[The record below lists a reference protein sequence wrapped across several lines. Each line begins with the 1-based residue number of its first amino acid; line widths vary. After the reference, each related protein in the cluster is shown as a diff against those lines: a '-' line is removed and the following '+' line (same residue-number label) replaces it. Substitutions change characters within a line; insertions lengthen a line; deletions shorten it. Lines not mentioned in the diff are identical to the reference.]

1 MNRTALILLGL
12 LAFLLLGYLCIYVS
26 GHPGEM
32 QADLLKRSDA
42 ALQDIGLKTELLTA
56 KDDASAQPVAPG
68 NIRLVMDGR
77 DATLNGWAGS
87 QSMADKAAEAV
98 SGVWGIN
105 SLMNNL
111 QVGGGEVDYDFLAR
125 LRSLINSDVFAK
137 ISGLSDTDLDA
148 FRKMSDMDLLAKL
161 RATADGDMLDKLKN
175 MSDVEFLKLFPF
187 AVSTLTDRWKSNPD
201 FDLIDKLK
209 ALADVD
215 LVDKLRELAAKELI
229 RLKGLPDSD
238 LLSGLKSLFNAD
250 FLSKLRSL
258 FDSRLD
264 IEAPELSTTG
274 KEAQLAFNEALKGKR
289 IQFETAK
296 ADIRSVSHRII
307 DEIIT
312 ILARYP
318 EMNLEIGGHTD
329 SSGDSNYNRQLS
341 QDRAAAV
348 KQFMINKGVAANRLA
363 ARGFGDSR
371 PVASN
376 ASATGR
382 KQNRR
387 VEFKVL
393 EVN

>member
-12 LAFLLLGYLCIYVS
+12 IALLLLGYLCIYVS
-26 GHPGEM
+26 GKPGNI
-32 QADLLKRSDA
+32 QADLLQRSEA
-42 ALQDIGLKTELLTA
+42 ALQEAGLKTEVLA
-56 KDDASAQPVAPG
+56 ADEASSAQPVTPG

-77 DATLNGWAGS
+77 DATLSGWAGS
-87 QSMADKAAEAV
+87 QTMADKAAETV
-98 SGVWGIN
+98 SSVWGIN
-105 SLMNNL
+105 SLQNNL
-111 QVGGGEVDYDFLAR
+111 QVGGEIDYDFLAR
-125 LRSLINSDVFAK
+125 LRSLINSDIFAK
-137 ISGLSDTDLDA
+137 ISGLSDTDLNA
-148 FRKMSDMDLLAKL
+148 FRKMSDTDLITKL
-161 RATADGDMLDKLKN
+161 RATADGDMLDKLKS

-187 AVSTLTDRWKSNPD
+187 AVSTLTERWKTNPD
-201 FDLIDKLK
+201 FSLIDKLKSLADIDLIDKLK
-209 ALADVD
+209 
-215 LVDKLRELAAKELI
+215 ELAANELI
-229 RLKGLPDSD
+229 RLKGLPDND
-238 LLSGLKSLFNAD
+238 LLSGLKSLFSAD
-250 FLSKLRSL
+250 FVSKLRSL
-258 FDSRLD
+258 FDTRLD
-264 IEAPELSTTG
+264 IEAPELSKTG
-274 KEAQLAFNEALKGKR
+274 KEAQIAFNEALKGKR
-289 IQFETAK
+289 IQFQTAS
-296 ADIRSVSHRII
+296 ADIRPVSHKII

-329 SSGDSNYNRQLS
+329 SSGDSGYNRQLS

-382 KQNRR
+382 TQNRR

>member
-12 LAFLLLGYLCIYVS
+12 LALLLLGYLCIYVS
-26 GHPGEM
+26 GKPGNI
-32 QADLLKRSDA
+32 QADLLQRSEA
-42 ALQDIGLKTELLTA
+42 ALQKAGLKPEIMDA
-56 KDDASAQPVAPG
+56 AEAASAQPVTPG

-77 DATLNGWAGS
+77 DATLSGWAGS
-87 QSMADKAAEAV
+87 QTMADKAAETV
-98 SGVWGIN
+98 SSVWGIN
-105 SLMNNL
+105 SLQNNL
-111 QVGGGEVDYDFLAR
+111 QVGGEIDYDFLAR
-125 LRSLINSDVFAK
+125 LRSLINSDIFAK

-148 FRKMSDMDLLAKL
+148 FRKMSDADLIAKL
-161 RATADGDMLDKLKN
+161 RATADGDMLDKLKS

-187 AVSTLTDRWKSNPD
+187 AVSTLTERWKTNPD
-201 FDLIDKLK
+201 FNLINKLKSLADIDLIDKLK
-209 ALADVD
+209 
-215 LVDKLRELAAKELI
+215 ELAANELI
-229 RLKGLPDSD
+229 RLKGLPDND
-238 LLSGLKSLFNAD
+238 LLSGLKSLFSAD
-250 FLSKLRSL
+250 FVSKLRSL
-258 FDSRLD
+258 FDTRLD
-264 IEAPELSTTG
+264 IEAPELSKAG
-274 KEAQLAFNEALKGKR
+274 KEAQIAFNEALKGKR
-289 IQFETAK
+289 IQFQTAS
-296 ADIRSVSHRII
+296 ADIRPVSHKII

-329 SSGDSNYNRQLS
+329 SSGDSDYNRQLS

-376 ASATGR
+376 ASSAGR
-382 KQNRR
+382 TQNRR

>member
-1 MNRTALILLGL
+1 MSRTTLSLLGL
-12 LAFLLLGYLCIYVS
+12 IALLLLGYLCIYIS
-26 GHPGEM
+26 DNPGKI
-32 QADLLKRSDA
+32 QADLLNRSDE
-42 ALQDIGLKTELLTA
+42 ALQEIGLKPELLAAT
-56 KDDASAQPVAPG
+56 DDASAEPVTPG
-68 NIRLVMDGR
+68 HIRLVMDGR
-77 DATLNGWAGS
+77 DATLSGWAVS
-87 QSMADKAAEAV
+87 QAVADQAAEAV
-98 SGVWGIN
+98 NSVWGIN
-105 SLMNNL
+105 SLSNNL
-111 QVGGGEVDYDFLAR
+111 QVGGEVDLDFLAR

-137 ISGLSDTDLDA
+137 ISGLSDADLDT
-148 FRKMSDMDLLAKL
+148 FRKLSDVDLIAKL

-187 AVSTLTDRWKSNPD
+187 AVSTLTEGWKSNPN

-209 ALADVD
+209 SLADID
-215 LVDKLRELAAKELI
+215 LIDKLRELAAKELI
-229 RLKGLPDSD
+229 RLKGLPDND
-238 LLSGLKSLFNAD
+238 LLSGLKSLFSAD
-250 FLSKLRSL
+250 FVSKLRSL
-258 FDSRLD
+258 FNSRLD

-274 KEAQLAFNEALKGKR
+274 KEAQLAFNKALKGKR
-289 IQFETAK
+289 IQFETAS
-296 ADIRSVSHRII
+296 ADIRSLSHRII

-363 ARGFGDSR
+363 ARGFGDTR

-376 ASATGR
+376 ASAAGR
-382 KQNRR
+382 TQNRR